1 MKKAIPAVV
10 GLVVVAGV
18 AGGVTYAVVSKK
30 KKQKNQNNNT
40 KPSGA
45 TAPTPASVALGAP
58 TVEST
63 PLPVNMT
70 DAQAEIWAGNLPI
83 LTESKDY
90 HAAIAAS
97 TVLLPLMNLAMTAEQ
112 LRKYNVSPPNE
123 HARWMIR
130 FIQKD
135 VIGPGDMTDDQ
146 AVNYGANL
154 NLYNSRTTSQA
165 DRNAAVRALAPLVKL
180 RQTPYQQTLSK
191 APPPDD
197 RLRKT
202 VAADFATLQETG
214 NAPM

>member
-1 MKKAIPAVV
+1 MKKAIPVVV
-10 GLVVVAGV
+10 GLVVVAGI

-30 KKQKNQNNNT
+30 KKQKKNQNNNA
-40 KPSGA
+40 KPDTGMSW
-45 TAPTPASVALGAP
+45 TTIPLGAP

-70 DAQAEIWAGNLPI
+70 NAQAEIWAGNLPI
-83 LTESKDY
+83 LMESKDY
-90 HAAIAAS
+90 RASVAAS
-97 TVLLPLMNLAMTAEQ
+97 SVLLPLMNMAMTAEQ
-112 LRKYNVSPPNE
+112 LKKYNVSPPNAS
-123 HARWMIR
+123 ARMA
-130 FIQKD
+130 IQDRQRD

-165 DRNAAVRALAPLVKL
+165 DRNAAVRALVPLVKL
-180 RQTPYQQTLSK
+180 RQTPYQQILSK

-197 RLRKT
+197 RLRKA
-202 VAADFATLQETG
+202 VATDFASLQETG

>member
-1 MKKAIPAVV
+1 MKKAIPIIV
-10 GLVVVAGV
+10 GLVIVAGV

-40 KPSGA
+40 KPGGKSA
-45 TAPTPASVALGAP
+45 SAPAAASLGAP

-70 DAQAEIWAGNLPI
+70 DAQAEVWAGNLPI
-83 LTESKDY
+83 LMESKDY
-90 HAAIAAS
+90 RAVVAAS
-97 TVLLPLMNLAMTAEQ
+97 SVLLPLINMAMTAEQ
-112 LRKYNVSPPNE
+112 LKKYNVSPPNAS
-123 HARWMIR
+123 ARMA
-130 FIQKD
+130 IQDRQRD

-154 NLYNSRTTSQA
+154 NLYNSTTTAQA

-180 RQTPYQQTLSK
+180 RQTPYQQILSK

-197 RLRKT
+197 RLRKA

>member
-1 MKKAIPAVV
+1 MKKAIPIVV

-18 AGGVTYAVVSKK
+18 AGGVTYALVSKK
-30 KKQKNQNNNT
+30 KKQKSQPTNA
-40 KPSGA
+40 KPDGKA
-45 TAPTPASVALGAP
+45 APTPVALGAP

-83 LTESKDY
+83 LMESKDY
-90 HAAIAAS
+90 RAVVAAS
-97 TVLLPLMNLAMTAEQ
+97 SVLLPLMNMAMTAEQ
-112 LRKYNVSPPNE
+112 LKKYNVAPPSDD
-123 HARWMIR
+123 ARR
-130 FIQKD
+130 VIQVRQQD
-135 VIGPGDMTDDQ
+135 VIGPGDMTDNQ

-154 NLYNSRTTSQA
+154 KLYNSRTTTQA

-180 RQTPYQQTLSK
+180 RQTPYQSAVNKT
-191 APPPDD
+191 PPPDD
-197 RLRKT
+197 RLRKA